1 MGRSPPKP
9 GCPGSSCPP
18 PQHLGLGDNRGQ
30 HPPPPGYSRVP
41 PVAPAVPA
49 SRRSPGRD
57 REELSV
63 SCPRHQGL
71 ILPQPPPQAPHPGS
85 FLPGGARRSWLPH
98 VTLRDGEEV
107 RGHRD
112 GWRQGGD
119 AARRRLPCG
128 LSPPAAPANHRSP
141 GHPAGH
147 KMSPRPPPHKQRGRG
162 RPGTPSTLGP
172 VSPGSPLAPS
182 APARPCEKG
191 VRKGRKAPCPPMG

>member
-30 HPPPPGYSRVP
+30 PPPRILTGSPGCPRGPGKPSEPWKGQRGAERVLPAPPGPDPSPAPPPGSSPWLLSPRGCPQVL
-41 PVAPAVPA
+41 A
-49 SRRSPGRD
+49 SPRHPTGRRGGDGTPGR
-57 REELSV
+57 V
-63 SCPRHQGL
+63 
-71 ILPQPPPQAPHPGS
+71 A
-85 FLPGGARRSWLPH
+85 A
-98 VTLRDGEEV
+98 
-107 RGHRD
+107 
-112 GWRQGGD
+112 GGD